1 MSMCEN
7 NNLTLNTAKTK
18 EIIVEEEEIPPATG
32 HLGAGSGEG
41 TLLGYPH
48 Q

>member
-1 MSMCEN
+1 MCEN

-18 EIIVEEEEIPPATG
+18 EIIVEGEEIPPANG

-41 TLLGYPH
+41 KLLGYLH